1 MTDPLGA
8 LLSEHKARIPTPLIA
23 FLTALIFT
31 IAGAFVLSA
40 APLISI
46 PFFLLALILVVF
58 AGWLYSRSLEI
69 REQGIRY
76 KSLFGEKSWAWN
88 EFDALRFEIRQTS
101 YRVNYIPVGSY
112 LSQNYILS
120 CRHKD
125 LIKLSDQYHNGQ
137 KGGQLLMKITED
149 MFLPRYLAQFQNGET
164 IWFSKRLAL
173 SKTGII
179 QGKKE
184 IPWKAITNVEM
195 VQGALCVTLNFDK
208 YKTIPIQK
216 IPNGH
221 VLAALIATVLR

>member
-1 MTDPLGA
+1 
-8 LLSEHKARIPTPLIA
+8 
-23 FLTALIFT
+23 
-31 IAGAFVLSA
+31 
-40 APLISI
+40 
-46 PFFLLALILVVF
+46 
-58 AGWLYSRSLEI
+58 
-69 REQGIRY
+69 
-76 KSLFGEKSWAWN
+76 
-88 EFDALRFEIRQTS
+88 
-101 YRVNYIPVGSY
+101 
-112 LSQNYILS
+112 
-120 CRHKD
+120 
-125 LIKLSDQYHNGQ
+125 
-137 KGGQLLMKITED
+137 MKITED